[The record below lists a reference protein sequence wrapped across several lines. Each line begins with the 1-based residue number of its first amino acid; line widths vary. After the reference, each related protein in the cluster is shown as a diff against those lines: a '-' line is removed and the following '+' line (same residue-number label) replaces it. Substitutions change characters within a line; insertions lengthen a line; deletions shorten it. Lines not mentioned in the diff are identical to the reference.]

1 MDLRQGYHQ
10 LTLDPGI
17 RHVATFSTSG
27 GNYRPKR
34 LAFRAKYSQDVFDE
48 AMLRAFKDIPHCLNR
63 RDDILLGGS
72 AEAEHKEVLKTVLQ
86 RARDHGV
93 TFNKEKC
100 QLGKEQIEF
109 FGHVFTNDGL
119 KPSPH
124 KVKAIRECSP
134 PERKAGYLNNY
145 ISNYAAIAA
154 PLYQLPGKT
163 QNSNG
168 RKKKKNHS
176 GRYKTASQT
185 TRQWYSLTHPDL

>member
-1 MDLRQGYHQ
+1 MRQGYHQ
-10 LTLDPGI
+10 LTLDPGT
-17 RHVATFSTSG
+17 RQVATFSTSRR
-27 GNYRPKR
+27 NYRPQR
-34 LAFRAKYSQDVFDE
+34 LAFRAKSSQDVFDE
-48 AMLRAFKDIPHCLNR
+48 AMFRAFTDIPHCLNQ

-72 AEAEHKEVLKTVLQ
+72 VEAERKEVLTTVLQ

-93 TFNKEKC
+93 TFNKEKY
-100 QLGKEQIEF
+100 QFGKEQIEF
-109 FGHVFTNDGL
+109 FGHVFTNGGL

-134 PERKAGYLNNY
+134 PERTAGYLNNY

-176 GRYKTASQT
+176 GRHKTASQT
-185 TRQWYSLTHPDL
+185 TRQWYSLAHLDL